1 MKKENPGRRLCAA
14 GLLCLLAGF
23 AAVHLQASKSGEAAK
38 AARDATGEEK
48 AEERL
53 NAARANPE
61 QLREWL
67 IKMPKGADL
76 HYHLSGGVYA
86 ESFISWAAEDGLC
99 VDIKKLAL
107 TKCAAPGETSSGVV
121 PASDAFRSHPL
132 YDQLVDSFSMRD
144 FQGTVTSG
152 HDHFFSSFDKFGGI
166 SARHR
171 PEEVEEV
178 ASRAALE
185 NEQYMELMI
194 SPDYALPSEVTR
206 QIGQKLEEE
215 KDKPKDLKDLCHK
228 LGKGQLKEAVERAT
242 RAYDELDKQWRK
254 LQDCADPAA
263 AGEACKMDV
272 RYICQVLRG
281 KSKEIVLTQLLVCF
295 QAAEADPERV
305 VGLNMVM
312 PEDGKTA
319 MGDYDL
325 HMSVV
330 KSLRAVY
337 PNVHVSLHA
346 GELAPGIAPNEAL
359 CCHIRKAV
367 DAGAERIGHG
377 ADLLHEQHWHQLI
390 EDMAAKHVMV
400 EINLSSND
408 LILGVSGENHPLPVY
423 RQFEVPVALSTDDE
437 GVSRIDLTNEYV
449 RAVRSY
455 RFSYQDLKKMA
466 RTGMEHA
473 FLPGGSLWA
482 AQDVFSKTVSACAK
496 EVLGAENTS
505 KDCARFLKKSEKA
518 AAQWEL
524 ERRFVEFEAGL

>member
-1 MKKENPGRRLCAA
+1 MKKQNVWRRRCAIA
-14 GLLCLLAGF
+14 LVCLLTGF
-23 AAVHLQASKSGEAAK
+23 AAVHVQADGHAEANKTGA
-38 AARDATGEEK
+38 DATGEQK

-53 NAARANPE
+53 KAAQANPE
-61 QLREWL
+61 QLREFL
-67 IKMPKGADL
+67 RKMPKGADL

-99 VDIKKLAL
+99 VDLKKLAL
-107 TKCAAPGETSSGVV
+107 TNCPTAGHPATGVV
-121 PASDAFRSHPL
+121 PASDAFRSHAL

-144 FQGTVTSG
+144 FKETGTSG
-152 HDHFFSSFDKFGGI
+152 HDHFFASFEKFGGI
-166 SARHR
+166 RGRHR

-178 ASRAALE
+178 ASRAALQ

-194 SPDYALPSEVTR
+194 SPDHALSHQVAKE
-206 QIGQKLEEE
+206 IGQKLEEE
-215 KDKPKDLKDLCHK
+215 KDQPNELKDLCHRLRK
-228 LGKGQLKEAVERAT
+228 NELKETVESAT

-254 LQDCADPAA
+254 REDCNDPSA

-281 KSKEIVLTQLLVCF
+281 KSKEFVLTQLLICF

-330 KSLRAVY
+330 KSLHAVY
-337 PNVHVSLHA
+337 PKVHISLHA
-346 GELAPGIAPNEAL
+346 GELAPGLAPEEAL

-377 ADLLHEQHWHQLI
+377 ADVLHEDHWEPLMQ
-390 EDMAAKHVMV
+390 DMAANHVMV
-400 EINLSSND
+400 EINLTSND
-408 LILGVSGENHPLPVY
+408 LILGLSGENHPLPVY
-423 RQFEVPVALSTDDE
+423 RQFGVPVALSTDDE
-437 GVSRIDLTNEYV
+437 GVSRIDLTNEYM
-449 RAVRSY
+449 RAVETY
-455 RFSYQDLKKMA
+455 GFSYADLKNIA
-466 RTGMEHA
+466 RTGMEHG
-473 FLPGGSLWA
+473 FLPGASLWA
-482 AQDVFSKTVSACAK
+482 EQDVFSKTVSACWKQA
-496 EVLGAENTS
+496 GENTS
-505 KDCARFLKKSEKA
+505 KGCAEFLKKNEKA

-524 ERRFVEFEAGL
+524 ERRFAEFEAGL